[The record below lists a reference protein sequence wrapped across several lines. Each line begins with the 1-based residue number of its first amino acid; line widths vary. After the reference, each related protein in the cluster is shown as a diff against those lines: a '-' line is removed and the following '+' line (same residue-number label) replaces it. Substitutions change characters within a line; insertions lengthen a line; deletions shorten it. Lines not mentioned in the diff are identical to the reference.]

1 MSAPSLDGADPS
13 LNGAAPS
20 LDGAAPSRAEVG
32 AISSAISRDIVRLHA
47 QLYGRGPTKAK
58 TYVDEDYALCILQ
71 EIFTPEEK
79 TLVQTDHSD
88 QVQATRHAFQTA
100 VEAQFVEA
108 VEAATGRKVKAFF
121 SQIHIESDSA
131 AELFLFEPQSE

>member
-1 MSAPSLDGADPS
+1 
-13 LNGAAPS
+13 
-20 LDGAAPSRAEVG
+20 VG

-47 QLYGRGPTKAK
+47 KLYGRGPTKAK
-58 TYVDEDYALCILQ
+58 TYLDEDFALCVLQ
-71 EIFTPEEK
+71 EIFTPGER
-79 TLVQTDHSD
+79 TLVDTGHSD

-108 VEAATGRKVKAFF
+108 VETASGRTVKAFF

-131 AELFLFEPQSE
+131 AELFLFEPQPE